1 MVPGVIL
8 AAGWSSRMG
17 TSKALLPA
25 GPAGHTFVRQLAQ
38 ALLSGGVAD
47 VLVVG
52 RPDDQLLE
60 REVAALSELGTAARF
75 IVNPR
80 AAEGQLGSL
89 IAGLNAADKPGVTGI
104 LVTPVDAPLIQPE
117 TVSALLS
124 AFRARGAPI
133 VRATY
138 RGRHGHPVIFGRAV
152 FGELRRA
159 HPGIGA
165 KMVVRAHQGTAVDVD
180 VDDPAVVH
188 DIDSPEDYERVFNDA
203 R

>member
-17 TSKALLPA
+17 TAKALLPA
-25 GPAGHTFVRQLAQ
+25 GPAGQTFVRQLAQ
-38 ALLSGGVAD
+38 ALLAGGVAD

-52 RPDDQLLE
+52 RPDDEPLE
-60 REVAALSELGTAARF
+60 REVLALSELGTAARF
-75 IVNPR
+75 VANPR
-80 AAEGQLGSL
+80 AAEGQLSSM

-104 LVTPVDAPLIQPE
+104 LVAPVDAPLIRPD
-117 TVSALLS
+117 TVSALLA

>member
-1 MVPGVIL
+1 MIPGVIL

-17 TSKALLPA
+17 TSKALLRA
-25 GPAGHTFVRQLAQ
+25 GPAGQTFLRQLAG

-52 RPDDQLLE
+52 RPEDEPLA

-80 AAEGQLGSL
+80 AAEGQLSSML
-89 IAGLNAADKPGVTGI
+89 AGLNAADKPGVTGI
-104 LVTPVDAPLIQPE
+104 LVAPVDAPLIRSD
-117 TVSALLS
+117 TVSALL
-124 AFRARGAPI
+124 AVFRARGAPI

-138 RGRHGHPVIFGRAV
+138 RGRHGHPVIFGRAI
-152 FGELRRA
+152 FNELRRA
-159 HPGIGA
+159 DPEIGA
-165 KMVVRAHQGTAVDVD
+165 KMVVRAHQEMAVDVD
-180 VDDPAVVH
+180 LDDPAVLH

>member
-17 TSKALLPA
+17 TAKALLPA
-25 GPAGHTFVRQLAQ
+25 GPAGQPFVRLLAQ

-52 RPDDQLLE
+52 RPDDEALK
-60 REVAALSELGTAARF
+60 REVAALAELGTAARF
-75 IVNPR
+75 VANTR
-80 AAEGQLGSL
+80 AAEGQLSSV

-104 LVTPVDAPLIQPE
+104 LVAPVDAPLIRPD
-117 TVSALLS
+117 TVSALLA
-124 AFRARGAPI
+124 AFRAQAAPI

-159 HPGIGA
+159 RPGIGA
-165 KMVVRAHQGTAVDVD
+165 KMVVRAHQGTAVDLD
-180 VDDPAVVH
+180 LDDPAVVH